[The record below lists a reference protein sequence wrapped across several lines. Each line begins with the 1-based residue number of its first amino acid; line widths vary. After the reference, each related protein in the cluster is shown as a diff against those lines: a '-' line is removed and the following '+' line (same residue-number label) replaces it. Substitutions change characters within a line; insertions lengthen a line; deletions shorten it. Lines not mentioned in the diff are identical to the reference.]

1 MSSDVSEGVVQMGK
15 LYVHIA
21 ENGRSIELDCDEDTL
36 VETVQKRLQSDTRI
50 HLNEQLLLCLH
61 MKLEP
66 QQLLSVYRLPSSD
79 REVFLFNKARMRS
92 NSTPPEPEQVDIIDI
107 PDPPLPSSSHDPHP
121 LDDASDPA
129 LKALPS
135 YERQFRYHFQQGKAI
150 YNRSLAMLEICYKLF
165 REQKV
170 QERALEIARGNL
182 DHIYRMISQNY
193 KDFMNYYLQQR
204 RSYSH
209 LLMNFGKNIERLRS
223 CKLLPALQIPNRKCL
238 LDFLK
243 EEDLRKLVED
253 FNISHKQF
261 ENKVTEFKQEFG
273 DLEQNVDHLF
283 SSKASFL
290 IKELELTIKDH
301 QQHINEQRSIM
312 QALSKDVNT
321 VKKLVDDCLSSQL
334 ASSLRPHDAVSA
346 LGPMYDGH
354 DKSYL
359 PKMQTCE
366 LSISELL
373 GYCRNKKNEMNIFVH
388 NYMQKM
394 AYIQYTIKDVRFKFS
409 VFQEAL
415 KRQSDQF
422 EQLKVVRGIGPA
434 YRACLAE
441 VVRRKA
447 TMKLFMGMAGLLAER
462 IATKRE
468 EEVRRREEFLKLHS
482 LYIPRDVLASMGLYD
497 TPSHCDV
504 NIAPFDMNL
513 IDVDISDVDRYAPE
527 SLLGQSF
534 RNEKM
539 GTLKGSNSMSNDST
553 QSAVTDG
560 SSLDFHE
567 KSSAELLEDL
577 DFIDIAG
584 TSKIEVENARLKA
597 ELASKIAII
606 CSMCPEFDF
615 ETFDDNK
622 IDSFMKEAEEK
633 TSEALRLKDEYGRY
647 LHSLVKA
654 RQMQCE
660 SYERRIQE
668 LEQRLADQHQQR
680 LSTDEDVSNLSHA
693 IVKTDESTS
702 EISGTGVQMLNATH
716 EDMYDVSCAS
726 SSLNVKQEIISGQGK
741 MGDGLDDNMSDS
753 SGMLN
758 TQLDSSMR
766 DPHRDEL
773 HHYDKNKKDTSQE
786 GEVALGNSS
795 MAVSISQPNASG
807 SETAAESEL
816 ELKVLELQSA
826 LTEKSNQLNDAEN
839 KLKAATEETAR
850 LGRELEISHKLLEES
865 QMNCAHLENC
875 LHEAREEAQ
884 THLCTADQRAADYG
898 ALRASAVKMR
908 GLFER
913 LRNCI
918 LSGSVA
924 VLSESLNGLTL
935 SLATC
940 TNEMEEDGSVE
951 FRECV
956 RVLAEKVGTLS
967 RNRAELLERF
977 SKAEKELEE
986 KKELIN
992 TLYIKNQHEK
1002 QTNKERISFGRLE
1015 VHEIAAFV
1023 LNAAGHYEA
1032 VNRNCPYYYLSA
1044 ESVAL
1049 FADHLPSRPNY
1060 IIGQIVHIERQIVKS
1075 PSSMPARTEH
1085 LLASD
1090 AGTSQLTLSR
1100 GSSSNQY
1107 GLPIGCE
1114 YFIVTVAMLP
1124 DTTIYSLPAS

>member
-1 MSSDVSEGVVQMGK
+1 
-15 LYVHIA
+15 
-21 ENGRSIELDCDEDTL
+21 
-36 VETVQKRLQSDTRI
+36 
-50 HLNEQLLLCLH
+50 
-61 MKLEP
+61 
-66 QQLLSVYRLPSSD
+66 
-79 REVFLFNKARMRS
+79 
-92 NSTPPEPEQVDIIDI
+92 
-107 PDPPLPSSSHDPHP
+107 
-121 LDDASDPA
+121 
-129 LKALPS
+129 
-135 YERQFRYHFQQGKAI
+135 
-150 YNRSLAMLEICYKLF
+150 
-165 REQKV
+165 
-170 QERALEIARGNL
+170 
-182 DHIYRMISQNY
+182 
-193 KDFMNYYLQQR
+193 
-204 RSYSH
+204 
-209 LLMNFGKNIERLRS
+209 
-223 CKLLPALQIPNRKCL
+223 
-238 LDFLK
+238 
-243 EEDLRKLVED
+243 
-253 FNISHKQF
+253 
-261 ENKVTEFKQEFG
+261 
-273 DLEQNVDHLF
+273 
-283 SSKASFL
+283 
-290 IKELELTIKDH
+290 
-301 QQHINEQRSIM
+301 
-312 QALSKDVNT
+312 
-321 VKKLVDDCLSSQL
+321 
-334 ASSLRPHDAVSA
+334 
-346 LGPMYDGH
+346 MYDGH

-615 ETFDDNK
+615 ETVDDNK

-654 RQMQCE
+654 RQIQCE

-795 MAVSISQPNASG
+795 MAVSMSQPNASG

-884 THLCTADQRAADYG
+884 THLCTADQRASDYG

-940 TNEMEEDGSVE
+940 SNEMEEDGSVE

-956 RVLAEKVGTLS
+956 RALAEKVGTLS
-967 RNRAELLERF
+967 RSRAELLERF

-992 TLYIKNQHEK
+992 TLYRKNQHEK

-1060 IIGQIVHIERQIVKS
+1060 IIGQIVHIERRIVKS

-1090 AGTSQLTLSR
+1090 AGTSRLTLSP

-1124 DTTIYSLPAS
+1124 DTTIHSPPAS

>member
-1 MSSDVSEGVVQMGK
+1 M
-15 LYVHIA
+15 I
-21 ENGRSIELDCDEDTL
+21 TL
-36 VETVQKRLQSDTRI
+36 SAATARL
-50 HLNEQLLLCLH
+50 
-61 MKLEP
+61 
-66 QQLLSVYRLPSSD
+66 
-79 REVFLFNKARMRS
+79 F
-92 NSTPPEPEQVDIIDI
+92 PP
-107 PDPPLPSSSHDPHP
+107 
-121 LDDASDPA
+121 
-129 LKALPS
+129 
-135 YERQFRYHFQQGKAI
+135 
-150 YNRSLAMLEICYKLF
+150 
-165 REQKV
+165 
-170 QERALEIARGNL
+170 
-182 DHIYRMISQNY
+182 
-193 KDFMNYYLQQR
+193 
-204 RSYSH
+204 
-209 LLMNFGKNIERLRS
+209 LMNFGKYIERLRS
-223 CKLLPALQIPNRKCL
+223 CKLLPALQIPIASACPI
-238 LDFLK
+238 FLK

-301 QQHINEQRSIM
+301 QRHINEQRSIM

-615 ETFDDNK
+615 ETVDDNK

-654 RQMQCE
+654 RQIQCE

-795 MAVSISQPNASG
+795 MAVSMSQPNASG

-884 THLCTADQRAADYG
+884 THLCTADQRASDYG

-935 SLATC
+935 SLAT
-940 TNEMEEDGSVE
+940 
-951 FRECV
+951 
-956 RVLAEKVGTLS
+956 
-967 RNRAELLERF
+967 
-977 SKAEKELEE
+977 
-986 KKELIN
+986 
-992 TLYIKNQHEK
+992 
-1002 QTNKERISFGRLE
+1002 
-1015 VHEIAAFV
+1015 
-1023 LNAAGHYEA
+1023 
-1032 VNRNCPYYYLSA
+1032 
-1044 ESVAL
+1044 
-1049 FADHLPSRPNY
+1049 
-1060 IIGQIVHIERQIVKS
+1060 
-1075 PSSMPARTEH
+1075 
-1085 LLASD
+1085 
-1090 AGTSQLTLSR
+1090 
-1100 GSSSNQY
+1100 
-1107 GLPIGCE
+1107 
-1114 YFIVTVAMLP
+1114 
-1124 DTTIYSLPAS
+1124 